1 MTTWR
6 KRFKCWIP
14 KSTNTPSEYAILTD
28 FPLQIWS
35 HERVVPCADPVGNV
49 SWILFTVG
57 RSSEHRLRRG
67 VRQTA
72 QTLSNPQVQCTGDFI
87 VRN

>member
-6 KRFKCWIP
+6 RRFECWIP

-28 FPLQIWS
+28 FPLRIWS
-35 HERVVPCADPVGNV
+35 HERVVSCVDPIWNI
-49 SWILFTVG
+49 SWILFSEG
-57 RSSEHRLRRG
+57 RSSELRLRQLVG
-67 VRQTA
+67 QA
-72 QTLSNPQVQCTGDFI
+72 ATLSNPQVECTGVFI